1 MSQPA
6 NVWIIDDD
14 RSIRWV
20 LERALNQAGMQ
31 PRVFDSGESIMMRLE
46 HEQPDAIV
54 SDIRMPGV
62 DGITLLSQIVDV
74 HPDVPVIIMT
84 AHSDLESAVTSYQT
98 GAFEYLP
105 KPFDVDD
112 AVALRPH
119 GAGRDSV
126 TDGAGRDS
134 VTV

>member
-46 HEQPDAIV
+46 HEQ
-54 SDIRMPGV
+54 RRC
-62 DGITLLSQIVDV
+62 LLSRRRVRI
-74 HPDVPVIIMT
+74 P
-84 AHSDLESAVTSYQT
+84 AQT
-98 GAFEYLP
+98 VRCG
-105 KPFDVDD
+105 
-112 AVALRPH
+112 
-119 GAGRDSV
+119 
-126 TDGAGRDS
+126 
-134 VTV
+134 